1 MVLSSM
7 RGRHGIM
14 ARVIRQCGLLAVVA
28 SFLLVGCSSERDRQ
42 WYKPGVNYT
51 VAEFTR
57 DRDECTKNRELD
69 EQCMKQRGWVP
80 LTSDREPASA
90 KPAAPPP
97 RGRY

>member
-1 MVLSSM
+1 MP
-7 RGRHGIM
+7 
-14 ARVIRQCGLLAVVA
+14 RVIRQCSLLAVVA

-51 VAEFTR
+51 VTEFTR

-90 KPAAPPP
+90 TKPAQSP
-97 RGRY
+97 RGPRY

>member
-1 MVLSSM
+1 MP
-7 RGRHGIM
+7 
-14 ARVIRQCGLLAVVA
+14 RVIRQCSLLVVVVPL
-28 SFLLVGCSSERDRQ
+28 LLVGCSSERDRQ

-51 VAEFTR
+51 VTEFIR

-90 KPAAPPP
+90 TKPAQSP
-97 RGRY
+97 RGPRY